1 MIHQH
6 ITKTPLSPHEIN
18 PDIPKAVS
26 DVIMKLMAKNA
37 EDRYQSA
44 DALQADLR
52 FISKRYESGAS
63 LDKFILGH
71 TDNNSRFLI
80 PEKLYGREEE
90 LARLFSAF
98 EIVKNNGG
106 SAFVTVSGVS
116 GVGKS
121 RLVHEIQRPV
131 VEARGRFATGKFD
144 QYRRGT
150 PFYAIIQAL
159 QDLVRQVLSESEATV
174 EEYRKMVSSSIGSE
188 ANVLAD
194 VIPEIAMLLGPE
206 VPSTD
211 QKVPQGSMEREERFK
226 TLLVKFVALFGPK
239 GRPLVLFF
247 DDLQWSTYHELQAV
261 ISLSIEA
268 DQESQSVLI
277 IGTYRS
283 NEIDN
288 NHFLPSAIDLVHKHE
303 GLYQDIHLQQLS
315 REAISEMIK
324 DTVRIKSI
332 NNDFDM
338 EALSEWVYSKTEG
351 NAFFATHMLRTLYDQ
366 GDLHFDFVSRQWHF
380 KIPAEDSLPANVV
393 DLIIRGLQ
401 QLPPQTQDVLKLAAC
416 IGSNKFTLYLLSV
429 AYQHSLEETATDL
442 WPALKAGLIVPT
454 SNAYQ
459 IPMAIEPGSELS
471 QQWMNSTSLFEP
483 EHNRG
488 NSVDRQ
494 SSDRSSNSQTRRKR
508 GVVVTYRFLHD
519 KVQQSAM
526 ALIPEEERPVVHS
539 RIGRHL
545 LQRMTLE
552 DQLDTYIF
560 EICDQLNKAQERL
573 TAEEK
578 ENLIRLN
585 IRAGLK
591 ALNATAFDGAS
602 GYFQGAQDLL
612 GSDPWQNQRQLT
624 LDVSLANVE
633 QMFAVQHYGEG
644 TTVV

>member
-6 ITKTPLSPHEIN
+6 ITKTALSPHELN
-18 PDIPKAVS
+18 PSIPKAVS

-52 FISKRYESGAS
+52 FISERYEMGAS

-90 LARLFSAF
+90 LSKLFSAF
-98 EIVKNNGG
+98 EIVKSNGG
-106 SAFVTVSGVS
+106 SAMLTVSGVS

-159 QDLVRQVLSESEATV
+159 QDLVRQVLSESETTI
-174 EEYRKMVSSSIGSE
+174 EKYRTLVSNTIGSE

-194 VIPEIAMLLGPE
+194 VIPEIEMLLGPE
-206 VPSTD
+206 VPSTE
-211 QKVPQGSMEREERFK
+211 QKMAQGSMEREERFK
-226 TLLVKFVALFGPK
+226 SLLVKFVTLFGPK

-247 DDLQWSTYHELQAV
+247 EDLQWSNYHELQAV
-261 ISLSIEA
+261 ISFAMEA
-268 DQESQSVLI
+268 DSTSQSILI

-283 NEIDN
+283 NEIDES
-288 NHFLPSAIDLVHKHE
+288 HFLPSAIEQARRHGV
-303 GLYQDIHLQQLS
+303 LYQDIQLQQLS
-315 REAISEMIK
+315 HQAISDMIK
-324 DTVRIKSI
+324 DTVRVTSI
-332 NNDFDM
+332 HNDFDM

-351 NAFFATHMLRTLYDQ
+351 NAFFVTHMLRTLYDQ
-366 GDLHFDFVSRQWHF
+366 GDLHFDFGQQQWHF
-380 KIPAEDSLPANVV
+380 KIPAEDSLPANVI

-416 IGSNKFTLYLLSV
+416 IGSNRFTLYLLSV
-429 AYQHSLEETATDL
+429 VYQHSLEETATDL

-459 IPMAIEPGSELS
+459 IPLAIEPGSELS
-471 QQWMNSTSLFEP
+471 QQWMNTTNSFESEQPPSTL
-483 EHNRG
+483 
-488 NSVDRQ
+488 DRQ
-494 SSDRSSNSQTRRKR
+494 RSEGSSNSASRRQR
-508 GVVVTYRFLHD
+508 SVVVTYRFLHD

-539 RIGRHL
+539 LIGRHL
-545 LQRMTLE
+545 LHRMTLD
-552 DQLDTYIF
+552 DQLDAYVF
-560 EICDQLNKAQERL
+560 EICDQLNKAERTL
-573 TAEEK
+573 TPDEK
-578 ENLIRLN
+578 EHLIRLN
-585 IRAGLK
+585 LRAGRK
-591 ALNATAFDGAS
+591 ALKATAFDGAK
-602 GYFQGAQDLL
+602 GYFQVAQELL
-612 GSDPWQNQRQLT
+612 GRNPWNRRRQLT
-624 LDVSLANVE
+624 MDVHLATVE
-633 QMFAVQHYGEG
+633 RMYAVQEFAEG
-644 TTVV
+644 ISQ